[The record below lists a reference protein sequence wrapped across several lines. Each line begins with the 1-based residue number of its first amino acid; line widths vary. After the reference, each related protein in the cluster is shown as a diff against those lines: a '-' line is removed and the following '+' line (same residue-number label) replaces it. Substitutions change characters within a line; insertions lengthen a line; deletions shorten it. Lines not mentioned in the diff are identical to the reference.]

1 MELDG
6 REVAGSSVE
15 PEQGANADIAAEKSP
30 SSVEMVNAKLIRVL
44 AQMPAQ
50 IPVMNRKAA
59 VRQRYPGMTNG
70 MIRFWMALTA
80 SLRNSVT

>member
-1 MELDG
+1 MG
-6 REVAGSSVE
+6 T
-15 PEQGANADIAAEKSP
+15 IAAEESP
-30 SSVEMVNAKLIRVL
+30 SSVEMEAAETDPNAG
-44 AQMPAQ
+44 P